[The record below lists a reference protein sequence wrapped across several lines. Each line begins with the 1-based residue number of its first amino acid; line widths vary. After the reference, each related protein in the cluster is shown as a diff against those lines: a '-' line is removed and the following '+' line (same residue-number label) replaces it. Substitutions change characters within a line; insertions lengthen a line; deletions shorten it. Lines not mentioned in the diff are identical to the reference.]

1 MFSED
6 RSSRFVGRASGRV
19 TCAPSTRAAALAQD
33 CSLRASINPI
43 RKCRTRSVKESSTNV
58 PGCSTCPQ
66 NPAHGIP
73 TEPSCRV
80 GRGSRTPCRSQSRGG
95 AATVKFNG
103 VWESVNFVSSPSMGG
118 VQCSGGVV
126 QGAVSSRRYLST
138 RASVLHTRPTG
149 RLCRAPAPPAS
160 GSSTAP
166 VNWSTR
172 AVTPQPAW
180 RPVHR
185 RRRAEGE
192 LLPGPLL

>member
-1 MFSED
+1 MSHPIGQ
-6 RSSRFVGRASGRV
+6 RKLNK
-19 TCAPSTRAAALAQD
+19 CAR
-33 CSLRASINPI
+33 
-43 RKCRTRSVKESSTNV
+43 
-58 PGCSTCPQ
+58 CSTCPQ

-95 AATVKFNG
+95 QPPGFNG

-138 RASVLHTRPTG
+138 RASVLHTRPT
-149 RLCRAPAPPAS
+149 RSTMPRTAPPAS

-180 RPVHR
+180 RPVIAEGVQKGSFYQALCYEISVPR
-185 RRRAEGE
+185 RRQAADAGGASGSTAMR
-192 LLPGPLL
+192 